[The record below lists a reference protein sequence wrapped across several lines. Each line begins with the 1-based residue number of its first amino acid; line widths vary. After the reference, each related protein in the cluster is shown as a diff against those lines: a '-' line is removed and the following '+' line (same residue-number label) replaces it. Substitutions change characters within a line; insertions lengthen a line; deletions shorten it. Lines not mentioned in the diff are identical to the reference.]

1 MAITGGSS
9 IGYAL
14 ETFIYTPIR
23 QPELIPTLLPIIL
36 GAIVIELYFGKFT
49 NEELGWNTS
58 VGNAVIWITTGAN
71 LLLSSGLQQA
81 EQQAAYGLIAV
92 GSLVGYMDFY
102 HKWPDTIAFLVS
114 SSGIVYTLAYIT
126 VIFVKTDLEVTDQT
140 LQAAAVFF
148 IGVQAAFKILQGF
161 ESTADQGS
169 DYDFE

>member
-1 MAITGGSS
+1 MAITGESS

-14 ETFIYTPIR
+14 ETFIYTPIH

-58 VGNAVIWITTGAN
+58 VGNSVIWITTGAN

-81 EQQAAYGLIAV
+81 EKQAAYALIAV

-148 IGVQAAFKILQGF
+148 IGVQIAFKILQGF